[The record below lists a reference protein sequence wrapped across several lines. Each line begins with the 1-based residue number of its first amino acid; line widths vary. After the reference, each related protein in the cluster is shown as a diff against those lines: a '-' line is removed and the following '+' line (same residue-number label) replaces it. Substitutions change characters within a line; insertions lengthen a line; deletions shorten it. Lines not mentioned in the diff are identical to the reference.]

1 MRVEKLEIPISGNF
15 GDIKLCI
22 YPASNNAVLFE
33 EEDAVDYGESRWQL
47 QEGCTYEYE
56 ILADNGHMYQFTQEN
71 DIIHFSHS
79 PRHLNSGMLKTGI
92 YVGSLSLVIRDI
104 ELDCEVT
111 NVSLEIKSVK
121 AEYRTDYRKMLEDIT
136 AYYTDLVLMQG
147 SPVTQKLE
155 IDNNTSPQ
163 TLYQRYA
170 FVRSI
175 VESLA
180 FQEAIHKI
188 ITNPV
193 RKWEETTVER
203 NISNVKRLSR
213 RNIHEI
219 ITSRDRIPVHSGYEL
234 GLPLGLNS
242 VPRTMTVTYKR
253 DTLDN
258 QENRFVKFVLRSFSS
273 FCSELRSKKNANDR
287 LKTEIDKTMDVL
299 NGHLNNFFFKQI
311 SMPSQLNLN
320 SPVLQRKEGYRELL
334 QAWLM
339 FDLAAKLSWKGGDNI
354 YEAGKRNVAVLY
366 EYWVFFKLLE
376 VISRVFDINP
386 VSINKLV
393 KTDADQINLEIQ
405 QGKMIMIDGLYN
417 AGNRKFNVRFYYN
430 RTFAHTCESKEVY
443 KSGSWTMNMR
453 PDYTLSI
460 WPGEISMDQ
469 AEREDLIV
477 HIHFDAKYRVNKVDL
492 GLDDSTNEEQ
502 MSKALL
508 NEKNEQEEGIYKRAD
523 LLKMHA
529 YKDAI
534 RRTSGAYILY
544 PGTVQCRLKG
554 FHEIIPGLG
563 AFCLTP
569 SNCDEELITLQVFLL
584 KIVEHMLDRTSQ
596 RERISYYI
604 NNVYNTPSKF
614 VNEQLP
620 EPIGENRDF
629 LPDETWVVLGY
640 VKNEKHLEWIRKTG
654 LYNFRTGT
662 QNGSIRLN
670 RSFVS
675 SRYILL
681 HSKGKSIEFIRLAD
695 EGPRVFKRS
704 DLLRMGYPP
713 STNEENKKDDIY
725 IVYRLE
731 PKQTEPEWAQ
741 YKWNI
746 SEVSNAKGN
755 QISLPKA
762 VRLSELILN
771 ARSGQVVNLHESQI

>member
-1 MRVEKLEIPISGNF
+1 MLVERLEIPIIGNF
-15 GDIKLCI
+15 GEIKLCI
-22 YPASNNAVLFE
+22 YPALGSSMLFE

-56 ILADNGHMYQFTQEN
+56 LVSDNGHKYQFMDE
-71 DIIHFSHS
+71 DEIVRFSHS
-79 PRHLNSGMLKTGI
+79 PRHPNAGTLKTGI
-92 YVGSLSLVIRDI
+92 YVGSLSLAIRDT
-104 ELDCEVT
+104 ELDCEIAKV
-111 NVSLEIKSVK
+111 NIEIKSVK

-155 IDNNTSPQ
+155 IDNDTLQQ

-175 VESLA
+175 VESSA
-180 FQEAIHKI
+180 FQEAINKI
-188 ITNPV
+188 VASPV
-193 RKWEETTVER
+193 RKWEETIVER
-203 NISNVKRLSR
+203 DVSNVKRLSR
-213 RNIHEI
+213 RNMHQIAS
-219 ITSRDRIPVHSGYEL
+219 SRDRIPVYNGDEI
-234 GLPLGLNS
+234 GLPHGLNS
-242 VPRTMTVTYKR
+242 VPRTLTVAYKR

-258 QENRFVKFVLRSFSS
+258 QENQFVKFVLRSFSS
-273 FCSELRSKKNANDR
+273 FCSELRGKKNANDR
-287 LKTEIDKTMDVL
+287 LKAEIDKTMDVL
-299 NGHLNNFFFKQI
+299 NGHLSTLFFKQV

-320 SPVLQRKEGYRELL
+320 SPVLQRKEGYREIL

-339 FDLAAKLSWKGGDNI
+339 FDLAAKLSWKGGDNV

-376 VISRVFDINP
+376 VISRVFDIDP
-386 VSINKLV
+386 VSVNKLV
-393 KTDADQINLEIQ
+393 KTDADRINLEIQ
-405 QGKMIMIDGLYN
+405 QGKMTMIEGLYD
-417 AGNRKFNVRFYYN
+417 AGSRKFNVRFYYN
-430 RTFAHTCESKEVY
+430 RTFAHTREDEELD

-460 WPGEISMDQ
+460 WPGEISIDQ

-477 HIHFDAKYRVNKVDL
+477 HIHFDAKYRVNKIDL
-492 GLDDSTNEEQ
+492 GVDDSMNDEQ
-502 MSKALL
+502 MSEALL
-508 NEKNEQEEGIYKRAD
+508 NEKKEQEEGIYKRAD

-544 PGTVQCRLKG
+544 PGTVQRRLKG

-569 SNCDEELITLQVFLL
+569 ANYNEELITLQVFLL

-596 RERISYYI
+596 RERMSYYI
-604 NNVYNTPSKF
+604 NNVYNTPSKS
-614 VNEQLP
+614 VREEMP
-620 EPIGENRDF
+620 EPAGDNRDF

-640 VKNEKHLEWIRKTG
+640 VKNDKQLEWIRKTG

-662 QNGSIRLN
+662 QNGSIRLSRN
-670 RSFVS
+670 LVS
-675 SRYILL
+675 SRYLLL
-681 HSKGKSIEFIRLAD
+681 HAHGESIQFVRLAD
-695 EGPRVFKRS
+695 EGPRVFRRS

-713 STNEENKKDDIY
+713 SDNEEKKKDDIY

-731 PKQTEPEWAQ
+731 PNNTEPEWVQ
-741 YKWNI
+741 YHWQI
-746 SEVSNAKGN
+746 SEVTDNKGN
-755 QISLPKA
+755 RSAVPEPVKLSDLMLKA
-762 VRLSELILN
+762 KK
-771 ARSGQVVNLHESQI
+771 

>member
-1 MRVEKLEIPISGNF
+1 
-15 GDIKLCI
+15 
-22 YPASNNAVLFE
+22 
-33 EEDAVDYGESRWQL
+33 
-47 QEGCTYEYE
+47 
-56 ILADNGHMYQFTQEN
+56 
-71 DIIHFSHS
+71 
-79 PRHLNSGMLKTGI
+79 MLKTGI

-219 ITSRDRIPVHSGYEL
+219 ITSRDRIPVHNGYEL

-242 VPRTMTVTYKR
+242 VPRTMTVAYKR

-339 FDLAAKLSWKGGDNI
+339 FDLAAKLSWKGGDNV

-430 RTFAHTCESKEVY
+430 RTFAHTCESK
-443 KSGSWTMNMR
+443 
-453 PDYTLSI
+453 D
-460 WPGEISMDQ
+460 
-469 AEREDLIV
+469 
-477 HIHFDAKYRVNKVDL
+477 VNTK
-492 GLDDSTNEEQ
+492 
-502 MSKALL
+502 
-508 NEKNEQEEGIYKRAD
+508 
-523 LLKMHA
+523 
-529 YKDAI
+529 
-534 RRTSGAYILY
+534 
-544 PGTVQCRLKG
+544 
-554 FHEIIPGLG
+554 
-563 AFCLTP
+563 
-569 SNCDEELITLQVFLL
+569 
-584 KIVEHMLDRTSQ
+584 
-596 RERISYYI
+596 
-604 NNVYNTPSKF
+604 
-614 VNEQLP
+614 
-620 EPIGENRDF
+620 
-629 LPDETWVVLGY
+629 
-640 VKNEKHLEWIRKTG
+640 
-654 LYNFRTGT
+654 
-662 QNGSIRLN
+662 
-670 RSFVS
+670 
-675 SRYILL
+675 
-681 HSKGKSIEFIRLAD
+681 
-695 EGPRVFKRS
+695 
-704 DLLRMGYPP
+704 
-713 STNEENKKDDIY
+713 
-725 IVYRLE
+725 
-731 PKQTEPEWAQ
+731 
-741 YKWNI
+741 
-746 SEVSNAKGN
+746 
-755 QISLPKA
+755 
-762 VRLSELILN
+762 
-771 ARSGQVVNLHESQI
+771 

>member
-1 MRVEKLEIPISGNF
+1 MTKDHLEIPIIGNF
-15 GDIKLCI
+15 GEIKLCI
-22 YPASNNAVLFE
+22 YPALGSSMLFE

-56 ILADNGHMYQFTQEN
+56 LVSDNGHTYQFMDE
-71 DIIHFSHS
+71 DEIVRFSHS
-79 PRHLNSGMLKTGI
+79 PRHPNAGTLKTGI
-92 YVGSLSLVIRDI
+92 YVGSLSLAIRDT
-104 ELDCEVT
+104 ELDCEIAKV
-111 NVSLEIKSVK
+111 NIEIKSVK

-155 IDNNTSPQ
+155 IDNDTPQQ

-175 VESLA
+175 VESSA
-180 FQEAIHKI
+180 FQEAINKI
-188 ITNPV
+188 VASPV
-193 RKWEETTVER
+193 RKWEETIVER
-203 NISNVKRLSR
+203 EVSNVKRLSR
-213 RNIHEI
+213 RNMHQIAS
-219 ITSRDRIPVHSGYEL
+219 SRDRIPVYNGDEI
-234 GLPLGLNS
+234 GLPHGLNS
-242 VPRTMTVTYKR
+242 VPRTLTVAYKR

-258 QENRFVKFVLRSFSS
+258 QENQFVKFVLRSFSS
-273 FCSELRSKKNANDR
+273 FCSELRGKKNANDR
-287 LKTEIDKTMDVL
+287 LKAEIDKTMDVL
-299 NGHLNNFFFKQI
+299 NGHLSTLFFKQV

-320 SPVLQRKEGYRELL
+320 SPVLQRKEGYREIL

-339 FDLAAKLSWKGGDNI
+339 FDLAAKLSWKGGDNV

-376 VISRVFDINP
+376 VISRVFDIDP
-386 VSINKLV
+386 VSVNKLV
-393 KTDADQINLEIQ
+393 KTDADRINLEIQ
-405 QGKMIMIDGLYN
+405 QGKMTMIEGLYDT
-417 AGNRKFNVRFYYN
+417 GSRKFNVRFYYN
-430 RTFAHTCESKEVY
+430 RTFAHTREDEELD

-460 WPGEISMDQ
+460 WPGEISIDQ

-477 HIHFDAKYRVNKVDL
+477 HIHFDAKYRVNKIDL
-492 GLDDSTNEEQ
+492 GVDDSMNDEQ
-502 MSKALL
+502 MSEALL
-508 NEKNEQEEGIYKRAD
+508 NEKKEQEEGIYKRAD

-544 PGTVQCRLKG
+544 PGTVQRRLKG

-569 SNCDEELITLQVFLL
+569 SNYDEELITLQVFLL

-596 RERISYYI
+596 RERMSYYI
-604 NNVYNTPSKF
+604 NNVYNTPSKS
-614 VNEQLP
+614 VREEMP
-620 EPIGENRDF
+620 EPAGDNRDF

-640 VKNEKHLEWIRKTG
+640 VKNDKQLEWIRKTG

-662 QNGSIRLN
+662 QNGSIRLSRN
-670 RSFVS
+670 LVS
-675 SRYILL
+675 SRYLLL
-681 HSKGKSIEFIRLAD
+681 HAHGESIQFVRLAD
-695 EGPRVFKRS
+695 EGPRVFRRS

-713 STNEENKKDDIY
+713 SEDEEKKKDDIY

-731 PKQTEPEWAQ
+731 LYNTEPEWQQ
-741 YKWNI
+741 YHWQI
-746 SEVSNAKGN
+746 SEVTDNKGN
-755 QISLPKA
+755 RSSVPEPVKLSDLMLKA
-762 VRLSELILN
+762 KK
-771 ARSGQVVNLHESQI
+771 

>member
-1 MRVEKLEIPISGNF
+1 MKVDKLEIPIIGNF
-15 GDIKLCI
+15 GEIKLYI
-22 YPASNNAVLFE
+22 YPALGSSMLFE

-56 ILADNGHMYQFTQEN
+56 LVSDNKRTYQFMTE
-71 DIIHFSHS
+71 DEIVRFSHS
-79 PRHLNSGMLKTGI
+79 PRHPNAGTLKTGI
-92 YVGSLSLVIRDI
+92 YVGSLSLAIRDT
-104 ELDCEVT
+104 ELGCEIAKV
-111 NVSLEIKSVK
+111 NIEIKSVK

-155 IDNNTSPQ
+155 IDNDTPQQ

-175 VESLA
+175 VENSA
-180 FQEAIHKI
+180 FQEAINKI
-188 ITNPV
+188 VASPV
-193 RKWEETTVER
+193 RKWEETIVER
-203 NISNVKRLSR
+203 DVSNVKRLSR
-213 RNIHEI
+213 RNMHQIAS
-219 ITSRDRIPVHSGYEL
+219 SRDRIPVYNGDEI
-234 GLPLGLNS
+234 GLPHGLNS
-242 VPRTMTVTYKR
+242 VPRTLTVAYKR

-258 QENRFVKFVLRSFSS
+258 QENQFVKFVLRSFSS
-273 FCSELRSKKNANDR
+273 FCSELRGKKNANDR
-287 LKTEIDKTMDVL
+287 LKAEIDKTMDVL
-299 NGHLNNFFFKQI
+299 NGHLSTLFFKQV

-320 SPVLQRKEGYRELL
+320 SPVLQRKEGYREIL

-339 FDLAAKLSWKGGDNI
+339 FDLAAKLSWKGGDNV

-376 VISRVFDINP
+376 VISRVFDIDP
-386 VSINKLV
+386 VSVNKLV
-393 KTDADQINLEIQ
+393 KTDADRINLEIQ
-405 QGKMIMIDGLYN
+405 QGKMTMIEGLYDT
-417 AGNRKFNVRFYYN
+417 GSRKFNVRFYYN
-430 RTFAHTCESKEVY
+430 RTFAHTREDEELD

-460 WPGEISMDQ
+460 WPGEISIDQ

-477 HIHFDAKYRVNKVDL
+477 HIHFDAKYRVNKIDL
-492 GLDDSTNEEQ
+492 GVDDSMNDEQ
-502 MSKALL
+502 MSEALL
-508 NEKNEQEEGIYKRAD
+508 NEKKEQEEGIYKRAD

-544 PGTVQCRLKG
+544 PGTVQRRLKG

-569 SNCDEELITLQVFLL
+569 SNYDEELITLQVFLL

-596 RERISYYI
+596 RERMSYYI
-604 NNVYNTPSKF
+604 NNVYNTPSKS
-614 VNEQLP
+614 VREEMP
-620 EPIGENRDF
+620 EPAGDNRDF

-640 VKNEKHLEWIRKTG
+640 VKNDKQLEWIRKTG

-662 QNGSIRLN
+662 QNGSIRLSRN
-670 RSFVS
+670 LVS
-675 SRYILL
+675 SRYLLL
-681 HSKGKSIEFIRLAD
+681 HAHGESIQFVRLAD
-695 EGPRVFKRS
+695 EGPRVFRRS

-713 STNEENKKDDIY
+713 SDNEEKKKDDIY

-731 PKQTEPEWAQ
+731 PNNTEPEWVQ
-741 YKWNI
+741 YHWQI
-746 SEVSNAKGN
+746 SEVTDNKGN
-755 QISLPKA
+755 RSAVPEPVKLSDLMLKA
-762 VRLSELILN
+762 KK
-771 ARSGQVVNLHESQI
+771 

>member
-1 MRVEKLEIPISGNF
+1 MQVEKLEIPIKGNF
-15 GDIKLCI
+15 GEIKLCI
-22 YPASNNAVLFE
+22 YPASNNALLFE
-33 EEDAVDYGESRWQL
+33 EEDAVDFGESRWQL

-56 ILADNGHMYQFTQEN
+56 LVTENKRTYQFNNE
-71 DIIHFSHS
+71 DEIVRFSHA
-79 PRHLNSGMLKTGI
+79 PRHPNAGTLKTGI
-92 YVGSLSLVIRDI
+92 YVGSLSLVVKDI
-104 ELDCEVT
+104 ELNCEIAKVD
-111 NVSLEIKSVK
+111 LEIKSVK

-155 IDNNTSPQ
+155 IDNNTPQQ

-175 VESLA
+175 VESNA
-180 FQEAIHKI
+180 FQEAIHKVI
-188 ITNPV
+188 ANPV
-193 RKWEETTVER
+193 RKWEETIIER
-203 NISNVKRLSR
+203 NVSNVKRLSR
-213 RNIHEI
+213 RNMHQIA
-219 ITSRDRIPVHSGYEL
+219 TSRNRVPVQNGDDI
-234 GLPLGLNS
+234 GLPQGLSS
-242 VPRTMTVTYKR
+242 VPRTLTVAYKR

-258 QENRFVKFVLRSFSS
+258 QENQFVKFALRSFSS
-273 FCSELRSKKNANDR
+273 FCSELRGKKNANDR

-299 NGHLNNFFFKQI
+299 NGHLSTLFFKQV
-311 SMPSQLNLN
+311 SMPSHLNLN
-320 SPVLQRKEGYRELL
+320 SPVLQRKEGYREIL

-339 FDLAAKLSWKGGDNI
+339 FDLAAKLSWKGGDYI

-405 QGKMIMIDGLYN
+405 QGKMTMIKGLYN
-417 AGNRKFNVRFYYN
+417 AGSRMLNVRFYYN
-430 RTFAHTCESKEVY
+430 RTFKHTKEDVELGE
-443 KSGSWTMNMR
+443 SGSWTMNMR

-460 WPGEISMDQ
+460 WPGEIEMEQ

-477 HIHFDAKYRVNKVDL
+477 HIHFDAKYRVDKIDL
-492 GLDDSTNEEQ
+492 GVNDSMSEEQ
-502 MSKALL
+502 ISEALL
-508 NEKNEQEEGIYKRAD
+508 NEKKEQEEGVYKRAD

-534 RRTSGAYILY
+534 RRTSGAYVLY
-544 PGTVQCRLKG
+544 PGTVQRRLKG

-569 SNCDEELITLQVFLL
+569 SNYDEELITLQVFLL
-584 KIVEHMLDRTSQ
+584 KVVEHMLDRTSQ
-596 RERISYYI
+596 REKMSYYTNI
-604 NNVYNTPSKF
+604 VYNTPSNR
-614 VNEQLP
+614 VQSQMP
-620 EPIGENRDF
+620 EAVGENRDF

-640 VKNEKHLEWIRKTG
+640 VKNDKQLEWIRKTG

-662 QNGSIRLN
+662 QTGSVRLSRN
-670 RSFVS
+670 LVS
-675 SRYILL
+675 SRYLLL
-681 HSKGKSIEFIRLAD
+681 HAHGESIEFVRLAD
-695 EGPRVFKRS
+695 EGPRVFRRS

-713 STNEENKKDDIY
+713 SENEEKKKDDIY

-731 PKQTEPEWAQ
+731 PERTEPEWAQ

-746 SEVSNAKGN
+746 SKVLDKKGHR
-755 QISLPKA
+755 IAVPEP
-762 VRLSELILN
+762 VRLSVLMKNVIK
-771 ARSGQVVNLHESQI
+771 

>member
-1 MRVEKLEIPISGNF
+1 MQVDKLEIPVTGNF
-15 GDIKLCI
+15 GEIKLCI
-22 YPASNNAVLFE
+22 YPALGSSMLFE

-56 ILADNGHMYQFTQEN
+56 LVSDNGHTYQFMDE
-71 DIIHFSHS
+71 DEIVRFSHS
-79 PRHLNSGMLKTGI
+79 PRHSNAGTLKTGI
-92 YVGSLSLVIRDI
+92 YVGSMSLVIRDI
-104 ELDCEVT
+104 ELDCEVAK
-111 NVSLEIKSVK
+111 VDVEIKSVK

-136 AYYTDLVLMQG
+136 AYYTDLVLLQG

-155 IDNNTSPQ
+155 IDNDTPQQ

-175 VESLA
+175 VESSA
-180 FQEAIHKI
+180 FQEAINKI
-188 ITNPV
+188 VASPV
-193 RKWEETTVER
+193 RKWEETIVER
-203 NISNVKRLSR
+203 DVSNVKRLSR
-213 RNIHEI
+213 RNMHQIAS
-219 ITSRDRIPVHSGYEL
+219 SRDRIPVYNGDEI
-234 GLPLGLNS
+234 GLPHGLNS
-242 VPRTMTVTYKR
+242 VPRTLTVAYKR

-258 QENRFVKFVLRSFSS
+258 QENQFVKFVLRSFSS
-273 FCSELRSKKNANDR
+273 FCSELRGKKNANDR
-287 LKTEIDKTMDVL
+287 LKAEIDKTMDVL
-299 NGHLNNFFFKQI
+299 NGHLSTLFFKQV

-320 SPVLQRKEGYRELL
+320 SPVLQRKEGYREIL

-339 FDLAAKLSWKGGDNI
+339 FDLAAKLSWKGGDNV

-376 VISRVFDINP
+376 VISRVFDIDP
-386 VSINKLV
+386 VSVNKLV
-393 KTDADQINLEIQ
+393 KTDADRINLEIQ
-405 QGKMIMIDGLYN
+405 QGKMTMIEGLYD
-417 AGNRKFNVRFYYN
+417 AGSRKFNVRFYYN
-430 RTFAHTCESKEVY
+430 RTFAHTREDEELD

-460 WPGEISMDQ
+460 WPGEISMEQ

-477 HIHFDAKYRVNKVDL
+477 HIHFDAKYRVNKIDL
-492 GLDDSTNEEQ
+492 GEDDAMSEEEI
-502 MSKALL
+502 SEDLL
-508 NEKNEQEEGIYKRAD
+508 NEKKEQEEGIYKRAD

-544 PGTVQCRLKG
+544 PGTVERRLKG

-569 SNCDEELITLQVFLL
+569 SNYDEELISLQVFLL

-596 RERISYYI
+596 RERMSYYI
-604 NNVYNTPSKF
+604 NNVYNTPSKS
-614 VNEQLP
+614 VREEMP
-620 EPIGENRDF
+620 EPAGDNRDF

-640 VKNEKHLEWIRKTG
+640 VKNDKQLDWIRKTG

-662 QNGSIRLN
+662 QNGSIRLSRN
-670 RSFVS
+670 LVS
-675 SRYILL
+675 SRYLLL
-681 HSKGKSIEFIRLAD
+681 HAHGESIQFVRLAD
-695 EGPRVFKRS
+695 EGPRVFRRS

-713 STNEENKKDDIY
+713 SEDEEKKKDDIY

-731 PKQTEPEWAQ
+731 PYNTEPEWQQ
-741 YKWNI
+741 YHWQI
-746 SEVSNAKGN
+746 SEITDNKGN
-755 QISLPKA
+755 RSAVPEPVKLSDLMLKA
-762 VRLSELILN
+762 KK
-771 ARSGQVVNLHESQI
+771 

>member
-1 MRVEKLEIPISGNF
+1 MTKDHLEIPIIGNF
-15 GDIKLCI
+15 GEIKLCI
-22 YPASNNAVLFE
+22 YPALGSSMLFE

-56 ILADNGHMYQFTQEN
+56 LVSDNGHTYQFMDE
-71 DIIHFSHS
+71 DEIVRFSHS
-79 PRHLNSGMLKTGI
+79 PRHPNAGTLKTGI
-92 YVGSLSLVIRDI
+92 YVGSLSLAIRDT
-104 ELDCEVT
+104 ELDCEIAKV
-111 NVSLEIKSVK
+111 NIEIKSVK

-155 IDNNTSPQ
+155 IDNDTPQQ

-175 VESLA
+175 VESSA
-180 FQEAIHKI
+180 FQEAINKI
-188 ITNPV
+188 VASPV
-193 RKWEETTVER
+193 RKWEETIVER
-203 NISNVKRLSR
+203 DVSNVKRLSR
-213 RNIHEI
+213 RNMHQIAS
-219 ITSRDRIPVHSGYEL
+219 SRDRIPVYNGDEI
-234 GLPLGLNS
+234 GLPHGLNS
-242 VPRTMTVTYKR
+242 VPRTLTVAYKR

-258 QENRFVKFVLRSFSS
+258 QENQFVKFVLRSFSS
-273 FCSELRSKKNANDR
+273 FCSELRGKKNANDR
-287 LKTEIDKTMDVL
+287 LKAEIDKTMDVL
-299 NGHLNNFFFKQI
+299 NGHLSTLFFKQV

-320 SPVLQRKEGYRELL
+320 SPVLQRKEGYREIL

-339 FDLAAKLSWKGGDNI
+339 FDLAAKLSWKGGDNV

-376 VISRVFDINP
+376 VISRVFDIDP
-386 VSINKLV
+386 VSVNKLV
-393 KTDADQINLEIQ
+393 KTDADRINLEIQ
-405 QGKMIMIDGLYN
+405 QGKMTMIEGLYD
-417 AGNRKFNVRFYYN
+417 AGSRKFNVRFYYN
-430 RTFAHTCESKEVY
+430 RTFAHTREDEELD

-460 WPGEISMDQ
+460 WPGEISIDQ

-477 HIHFDAKYRVNKVDL
+477 HIHFDAKYRVNKIDL
-492 GLDDSTNEEQ
+492 GVDDSMNDEQ
-502 MSKALL
+502 MSEALL
-508 NEKNEQEEGIYKRAD
+508 SEKKEQEEGIYKRAD

-544 PGTVQCRLKG
+544 PGTVQRRLKG

-569 SNCDEELITLQVFLL
+569 SNYDEELITLQVFLL

-596 RERISYYI
+596 RERMSYYI
-604 NNVYNTPSKF
+604 NNVYNTPSKS
-614 VNEQLP
+614 VREEMP
-620 EPIGENRDF
+620 EPAGDNRDF

-640 VKNEKHLEWIRKTG
+640 VKNDKQLEWIRKTG

-662 QNGSIRLN
+662 QNGSIRLSRN
-670 RSFVS
+670 LVS
-675 SRYILL
+675 SRYLLL
-681 HSKGKSIEFIRLAD
+681 HAHGESIQFVRLAD
-695 EGPRVFKRS
+695 EGPRVFRRS

-713 STNEENKKDDIY
+713 SDNEEKKKDDIY

-731 PKQTEPEWAQ
+731 PNNTEPEWVQ
-741 YKWNI
+741 YHWQI
-746 SEVSNAKGN
+746 SEVTDNKGN
-755 QISLPKA
+755 RSAVPEPVKLSDLMLKA
-762 VRLSELILN
+762 KK
-771 ARSGQVVNLHESQI
+771 

>member
-1 MRVEKLEIPISGNF
+1 MTKDHLEIPIIGNF
-15 GDIKLCI
+15 GEIKLCI
-22 YPASNNAVLFE
+22 YPALGSSMLFE

-56 ILADNGHMYQFTQEN
+56 LVSDNGHTYQFMDE
-71 DIIHFSHS
+71 DEIVRFSHS
-79 PRHLNSGMLKTGI
+79 PRHPNAGTLKTGI
-92 YVGSLSLVIRDI
+92 YVGSLSLAIRDT
-104 ELDCEVT
+104 ELDCEIAKV
-111 NVSLEIKSVK
+111 NIEIKSVK

-155 IDNNTSPQ
+155 IDNDTPQQ

-175 VESLA
+175 VESSA
-180 FQEAIHKI
+180 FQEAINKI
-188 ITNPV
+188 VASPV
-193 RKWEETTVER
+193 RKWEETIVER
-203 NISNVKRLSR
+203 DVSNVKRLSR
-213 RNIHEI
+213 RNMHQIAS
-219 ITSRDRIPVHSGYEL
+219 SRDRIPVYNGDEI
-234 GLPLGLNS
+234 GLPHGLNS
-242 VPRTMTVTYKR
+242 VPRTLTVAYKR

-258 QENRFVKFVLRSFSS
+258 QENQFVKFVLRSFSS
-273 FCSELRSKKNANDR
+273 FCSELRGKKNANDR
-287 LKTEIDKTMDVL
+287 LKAEIDKTMDVL
-299 NGHLNNFFFKQI
+299 NGHLSTLFFKQV

-320 SPVLQRKEGYRELL
+320 SPVLQRKEGYREIL

-339 FDLAAKLSWKGGDNI
+339 FDLAAKLSWKGGDNV

-376 VISRVFDINP
+376 VISRVFDIDP
-386 VSINKLV
+386 VSVNKLV
-393 KTDADQINLEIQ
+393 KTDADRINLEIQ
-405 QGKMIMIDGLYN
+405 QGKMTMIEGLYD
-417 AGNRKFNVRFYYN
+417 AGSRKFNVRFYYN
-430 RTFAHTCESKEVY
+430 RTFAHTREDEELD

-460 WPGEISMDQ
+460 WPGEISIDQ

-477 HIHFDAKYRVNKVDL
+477 HIHFDAKYRVNKIDL
-492 GLDDSTNEEQ
+492 GVDDSMNDEQ
-502 MSKALL
+502 MSEALL
-508 NEKNEQEEGIYKRAD
+508 KEKKEQEEGIYKRAD

-544 PGTVQCRLKG
+544 PGTVQRRLKG

-569 SNCDEELITLQVFLL
+569 SNYDEELITLQVFLL

-596 RERISYYI
+596 RERMSYYI
-604 NNVYNTPSKF
+604 NNVYNTPSKS
-614 VNEQLP
+614 VREEMP
-620 EPIGENRDF
+620 EPAGDNRDF

-640 VKNEKHLEWIRKTG
+640 VKNDKQLEWIRKTG

-662 QNGSIRLN
+662 QNGSIRLSRN
-670 RSFVS
+670 LVS
-675 SRYILL
+675 SRYLLL
-681 HSKGKSIEFIRLAD
+681 HAHGESIQFVRLAD
-695 EGPRVFKRS
+695 EGPRVFRRS

-713 STNEENKKDDIY
+713 SDNEEKKKDDIY

-731 PKQTEPEWAQ
+731 PNNTEPEWVQ
-741 YKWNI
+741 YHWQI
-746 SEVSNAKGN
+746 SEVTDNKGN
-755 QISLPKA
+755 RSAVPEPVKLSDLMLKA
-762 VRLSELILN
+762 KK
-771 ARSGQVVNLHESQI
+771 

>member
-1 MRVEKLEIPISGNF
+1 MKVDKLEIPIIGNF
-15 GDIKLCI
+15 GEIKLCI
-22 YPASNNAVLFE
+22 YPALGSSMLFE

-56 ILADNGHMYQFTQEN
+56 LVSDNKRTYQFMTE
-71 DIIHFSHS
+71 DEIVRFSHS
-79 PRHLNSGMLKTGI
+79 PRHPNAGTLKTGI
-92 YVGSLSLVIRDI
+92 YVGSLSLAIRDT
-104 ELDCEVT
+104 ELDCEIAKV
-111 NVSLEIKSVK
+111 NIEIKSVK

-155 IDNNTSPQ
+155 IDNDTPQQ

-175 VESLA
+175 VESSA
-180 FQEAIHKI
+180 FQEAINKI
-188 ITNPV
+188 VASPV
-193 RKWEETTVER
+193 RKWEETIVER
-203 NISNVKRLSR
+203 DVSNVKRLSR
-213 RNIHEI
+213 RNMHQIAS
-219 ITSRDRIPVHSGYEL
+219 SRDRIPVYNGDEI
-234 GLPLGLNS
+234 GLPHGLNS
-242 VPRTMTVTYKR
+242 VPRTLTVAYKR

-258 QENRFVKFVLRSFSS
+258 QENQFVKFVLRSFSS
-273 FCSELRSKKNANDR
+273 FCSELRGKKNANDR
-287 LKTEIDKTMDVL
+287 LKAEIDKTMDVL
-299 NGHLNNFFFKQI
+299 NGHLSTLFFKQV

-320 SPVLQRKEGYRELL
+320 SPVLQRKEGYREIL

-339 FDLAAKLSWKGGDNI
+339 FDLAAKLSWKGGDNV

-376 VISRVFDINP
+376 VISRVFDIDP
-386 VSINKLV
+386 VSVNKLV
-393 KTDADQINLEIQ
+393 KTDADRINLEIQ
-405 QGKMIMIDGLYN
+405 QGKMTMIEGLYD
-417 AGNRKFNVRFYYN
+417 AGSRKFNVRFYYN
-430 RTFAHTCESKEVY
+430 RTFAHTREDEELD

-460 WPGEISMDQ
+460 WPGEISIDQ

-477 HIHFDAKYRVNKVDL
+477 HIHFDAKYRVNKIDL
-492 GLDDSTNEEQ
+492 GVDDSMNDEQ
-502 MSKALL
+502 MSEALL
-508 NEKNEQEEGIYKRAD
+508 NEKKEQEEGIYKRAD

-544 PGTVQCRLKG
+544 PGTVPRRLKG

-569 SNCDEELITLQVFLL
+569 SNYDEELITLQVFLL

-596 RERISYYI
+596 RERMSYYI
-604 NNVYNTPSKF
+604 NNVYNTPSKS
-614 VNEQLP
+614 VREEMP
-620 EPIGENRDF
+620 EPAGDNRDF

-640 VKNEKHLEWIRKTG
+640 VKNDKQLEWIRKTG

-662 QNGSIRLN
+662 QNGSIRLSRN
-670 RSFVS
+670 LVS
-675 SRYILL
+675 SRYLLL
-681 HSKGKSIEFIRLAD
+681 HAHGKSIQFVRLAD
-695 EGPRVFKRS
+695 EGPRVFRRS

-713 STNEENKKDDIY
+713 SDNEEKKKDDIY

-731 PKQTEPEWAQ
+731 PNNTEPEWVQ
-741 YKWNI
+741 YHWQI
-746 SEVSNAKGN
+746 SEVTDNKGN
-755 QISLPKA
+755 RSAVPEPVKLSDLMLKA
-762 VRLSELILN
+762 KK
-771 ARSGQVVNLHESQI
+771 

>member
-1 MRVEKLEIPISGNF
+1 MTKDHLEIPILGNF
-15 GDIKLCI
+15 GEIRLCI
-22 YPASNNAVLFE
+22 YPSSNNAMLFE

-56 ILADNGHMYQFTQEN
+56 LVSDNGHTYQFMDE
-71 DIIHFSHS
+71 DEIVRFSHS
-79 PRHLNSGMLKTGI
+79 PRHPNAGTLKTGI
-92 YVGSLSLVIRDI
+92 YVGSLSLAIRDT
-104 ELDCEVT
+104 ELDCEIAKV
-111 NVSLEIKSVK
+111 NIEIKSVK

-155 IDNNTSPQ
+155 IDNDTPQQ

-175 VESLA
+175 VENSA
-180 FQEAIHKI
+180 FQEAINKI
-188 ITNPV
+188 VASPV
-193 RKWEETTVER
+193 RKWEETIVER
-203 NISNVKRLSR
+203 DVSNVKRLSR
-213 RNIHEI
+213 RNMHQIAS
-219 ITSRDRIPVHSGYEL
+219 SRDRIPVYNGDEI
-234 GLPLGLNS
+234 GLPHGLNS
-242 VPRTMTVTYKR
+242 VPRTLTVAYKR

-258 QENRFVKFVLRSFSS
+258 QENQFVKFVLRSFSS
-273 FCSELRSKKNANDR
+273 FCSELRGKKNANDR
-287 LKTEIDKTMDVL
+287 LKAEIDKTMDVL
-299 NGHLNNFFFKQI
+299 NGHLSTLFFKQV

-320 SPVLQRKEGYRELL
+320 SPVLQRKEGYREIL

-339 FDLAAKLSWKGGDNI
+339 FDLAAKLSWKGGDNV

-376 VISRVFDINP
+376 VISRVFDIDP
-386 VSINKLV
+386 VSVNKLV
-393 KTDADQINLEIQ
+393 KTDADRINLEIQ
-405 QGKMIMIDGLYN
+405 QGKMTMIEGLYDT
-417 AGNRKFNVRFYYN
+417 GSRKFNVRFYYN
-430 RTFAHTCESKEVY
+430 RTFAHTREDEELD

-460 WPGEISMDQ
+460 WPGEISIDQ

-477 HIHFDAKYRVNKVDL
+477 HIHFDAKYRVNKIDL
-492 GLDDSTNEEQ
+492 GVDDSMNDEQ
-502 MSKALL
+502 MSEALL
-508 NEKNEQEEGIYKRAD
+508 NEKKEQEEGIYKRAD

-544 PGTVQCRLKG
+544 PGTVQRRLKG

-569 SNCDEELITLQVFLL
+569 SNYDEELITLQVFLL

-596 RERISYYI
+596 RERMSYYI
-604 NNVYNTPSKF
+604 NNVYNTPSKS
-614 VNEQLP
+614 VREEMP
-620 EPIGENRDF
+620 EPAGDNRDF

-640 VKNEKHLEWIRKTG
+640 VKNDKQLEWIRKTG

-662 QNGSIRLN
+662 QNGSIRLSRN
-670 RSFVS
+670 LVS
-675 SRYILL
+675 CRYLLL
-681 HSKGKSIEFIRLAD
+681 HAHGESIQFVRLAD
-695 EGPRVFKRS
+695 EGPRVFRRS

-713 STNEENKKDDIY
+713 SDNEEKKKDDIY

-731 PKQTEPEWAQ
+731 PNNTEPEWVQ
-741 YKWNI
+741 YHWQI
-746 SEVSNAKGN
+746 SEVTDNKGN
-755 QISLPKA
+755 RSAVPEPVKLSDLMLKA
-762 VRLSELILN
+762 KK
-771 ARSGQVVNLHESQI
+771 

>member
-1 MRVEKLEIPISGNF
+1 MKVDKLEIPIIGNF
-15 GDIKLCI
+15 GEIKLCI
-22 YPASNNAVLFE
+22 YPALGSSMLFE

-56 ILADNGHMYQFTQEN
+56 LVSDNKRTYQFMTE
-71 DIIHFSHS
+71 DEIVRFSHS
-79 PRHLNSGMLKTGI
+79 PRHPNAGTLKTGI
-92 YVGSLSLVIRDI
+92 YVGSLSLAIRDT
-104 ELDCEVT
+104 ELDCEIAKV
-111 NVSLEIKSVK
+111 NIEIKSVK

-155 IDNNTSPQ
+155 IDNDTPQQ

-175 VESLA
+175 VESSA
-180 FQEAIHKI
+180 FQEAINKI
-188 ITNPV
+188 AASPV
-193 RKWEETTVER
+193 RKWEETIVER
-203 NISNVKRLSR
+203 DVSNVKRLSR
-213 RNIHEI
+213 RNMHQIAS
-219 ITSRDRIPVHSGYEL
+219 SRDRIPVYNGDEI
-234 GLPLGLNS
+234 GLPHGLNS
-242 VPRTMTVTYKR
+242 VPRTLTVAYKR

-258 QENRFVKFVLRSFSS
+258 QENQFVKFVLRSFSS
-273 FCSELRSKKNANDR
+273 FCSELRGKKNANDR
-287 LKTEIDKTMDVL
+287 LKAEIDKTMDVL
-299 NGHLNNFFFKQI
+299 NGHLSTLFFKQV

-320 SPVLQRKEGYRELL
+320 SPVLQRKEGYREIL

-339 FDLAAKLSWKGGDNI
+339 FDLAAKLSWKGGDNV

-376 VISRVFDINP
+376 VISRVFDIDP
-386 VSINKLV
+386 VSVNKLV
-393 KTDADQINLEIQ
+393 KTDADRINLEIK
-405 QGKMIMIDGLYN
+405 QGKMTMIEGLYD
-417 AGNRKFNVRFYYN
+417 AGSRKFNVRFYYN
-430 RTFAHTCESKEVY
+430 RTFAHTREDEELD

-460 WPGEISMDQ
+460 WPGEISIDQ

-477 HIHFDAKYRVNKVDL
+477 HIHFDAKYRVNKIDL
-492 GLDDSTNEEQ
+492 GVDDSMNDEQ
-502 MSKALL
+502 MSEALL
-508 NEKNEQEEGIYKRAD
+508 NEKKEQEEGIYKRAD

-544 PGTVQCRLKG
+544 PGTVPRRLKG

-569 SNCDEELITLQVFLL
+569 SNYDEELITLQVFLL

-596 RERISYYI
+596 RERMSYYI
-604 NNVYNTPSKF
+604 NNVYNTPSKS
-614 VNEQLP
+614 VREEMP
-620 EPIGENRDF
+620 EPAGDNRDF

-640 VKNEKHLEWIRKTG
+640 VKNDKQLEWIRKTG

-662 QNGSIRLN
+662 QNGSIRLSRN
-670 RSFVS
+670 LVS
-675 SRYILL
+675 SRYLLL
-681 HSKGKSIEFIRLAD
+681 HAHGESIQFVRLAD
-695 EGPRVFKRS
+695 EGPRVFRRS

-713 STNEENKKDDIY
+713 SDNEEKKKDDIY

-731 PKQTEPEWAQ
+731 PNNTEPEWVQ
-741 YKWNI
+741 YHWQI
-746 SEVSNAKGN
+746 SEVTDNKGN
-755 QISLPKA
+755 RSAVPEPVKLSDLMLKA
-762 VRLSELILN
+762 KK
-771 ARSGQVVNLHESQI
+771 

>member
-1 MRVEKLEIPISGNF
+1 MQVDKLEIPITGDF
-15 GDIKLCI
+15 GEIKLCI
-22 YPASNNAVLFE
+22 YPASGNAKLFE

-56 ILADNGHMYQFTQEN
+56 LVSDNERTYQFMTE
-71 DIIHFSHS
+71 DEIVRFSHS
-79 PRHLNSGMLKTGI
+79 PRHPNAGTLKTGI
-92 YVGSLSLVIRDI
+92 YVGCMSLAIRDT
-104 ELDCEVT
+104 ELNREVAK
-111 NVSLEIKSVK
+111 VDVEIKSVK

-155 IDNNTSPQ
+155 IDNDTPQQ

-175 VESLA
+175 VESTA

-188 ITNPV
+188 IANPV
-193 RKWEETTVER
+193 RKWEETIVER
-203 NISNVKRLSR
+203 NVSNVKRLSR
-213 RNIHEI
+213 RNMHQIA
-219 ITSRDRIPVHSGYEL
+219 TARDRIPVHNSDEL
-234 GLPLGLNS
+234 GLPHGLNS
-242 VPRTMTVTYKR
+242 VPRTLTVAYKR

-258 QENRFVKFVLRSFSS
+258 QENQFVKFVLRSFSS

-287 LKTEIDKTMDVL
+287 LKAEIDKTMDIL
-299 NGHLNNFFFKQI
+299 NGHLNTLFFKQV

-320 SPVLQRKEGYRELL
+320 SPVLQRKEGYREIL

-339 FDLAAKLSWKGGDNI
+339 FDLAAKLSWKGGDNV

-366 EYWVFFKLLE
+366 EYWVFFKLME
-376 VISRVFDINP
+376 VISRVFDIDP
-386 VSINKLV
+386 VSVNRLV
-393 KTDADQINLEIQ
+393 KTDSDRINLEIQ
-405 QGKMIMIDGLYN
+405 QGKMTMIEGLYD

-430 RTFAHTCESKEVY
+430 RTFAHTREDNEIN

-460 WPGEISMDQ
+460 WPGEINMEQ
-469 AEREDLIV
+469 AESEDLIV
-477 HIHFDAKYRVNKVDL
+477 HIHFDAKYRVNKIDL
-492 GLDDSTNEEQ
+492 GEDEALSEEEI
-502 MSKALL
+502 SEGLL
-508 NEKNEQEEGIYKRAD
+508 NEKKEQEEGIYKRAD

-544 PGTVQCRLKG
+544 PGTVERRLKG

-569 SNCDEELITLQVFLL
+569 SNYDEELISLQVFLL

-596 RERISYYI
+596 RERMSYYI
-604 NNVYNTPSKF
+604 NNVYNTPSKS
-614 VNEQLP
+614 VREEMP
-620 EPIGENRDF
+620 EPAGENRDF

-640 VKNEKHLEWIRKTG
+640 VKDEKHLEWIRKTR

-662 QNGSIRLN
+662 QNGSVRLSRN
-670 RSFVS
+670 LVS
-675 SRYILL
+675 SRYMLL
-681 HSKGKSIEFIRLAD
+681 HSHGESIQFVRLAD
-695 EGPRVFKRS
+695 EGPRVFRRS
-704 DLLRMGYPP
+704 DLLGMGYPP
-713 STNEENKKDDIY
+713 SENEEKKKDDIY

-731 PKQTEPEWAQ
+731 PNNTEPEWQQ
-741 YKWNI
+741 YHWQI
-746 SEVSNAKGN
+746 SEVTENKGN
-755 QISLPKA
+755 RSAVPEPVKLSDLMLKA
-762 VRLSELILN
+762 KK
-771 ARSGQVVNLHESQI
+771 

>member
-1 MRVEKLEIPISGNF
+1 MQVEKLEIPIIGNF
-15 GDIKLCI
+15 GEVKLCV
-22 YPASNNAVLFE
+22 YPSSGNAMLFDE
-33 EEDAVDYGESRWQL
+33 DDAVDYGESRWQL

-56 ILADNGHMYQFTQEN
+56 LVSDDGHTYQFIKE
-71 DIIHFSHS
+71 DEIVHFSHS
-79 PRHLNSGMLKTGI
+79 PRHPNAGTLKTGI
-92 YVGSLSLVIRDI
+92 YVGSLSLVIKDTV
-104 ELDCEVT
+104 LDCEVAK
-111 NVSLEIKSVK
+111 VSMEIKSVK

-155 IDNNTSPQ
+155 IDYDTPQQ

-175 VESLA
+175 VESNA

-188 ITNPV
+188 ISNPV

-203 NISNVKRLSR
+203 NVCNVKRLSR
-213 RNIHEI
+213 KNMHQIA
-219 ITSRDRIPVHSGYEL
+219 TSRDRIPVQNACDM
-234 GLPLGLNS
+234 GLPLGVGS
-242 VPRTMTVTYKR
+242 IPRTLTVAYKR

-258 QENRFVKFVLRSFSS
+258 PENQFIKFVIRSFSS
-273 FCSELRSKKNANDR
+273 FCSDLRSKKNANDR
-287 LKTEIDKTMDVL
+287 LKAEIDKTMDVL
-299 NGHLNNFFFKQI
+299 NGHLNTLFLKQV

-320 SPVLQRKEGYRELL
+320 SPVLQRKEGYREIL

-339 FDLAAKLSWKGGDNI
+339 FDLAAKLSWKGGDDV

-376 VISRVFDINP
+376 VISRVFDIDP
-386 VSINKLV
+386 VSINNLV
-393 KTDADQINLEIQ
+393 KTDVDQINLEIK
-405 QGKMIMIDGLYN
+405 QGKMTMIEGLYD
-417 AGNRKFNVRFYYN
+417 AGKRKFNVRFYYN
-430 RTFAHTCESKEVY
+430 RTFVHTRESEELY
-443 KSGSWTMNMR
+443 KAGSWTMNMR

-460 WPGEISMDQ
+460 WPGEINMEQ
-469 AEREDLIV
+469 AEKEDIIV

-492 GLDDSTNEEQ
+492 GLDESVNEDEI
-502 MSKALL
+502 SENLL
-508 NEKNEQEEGIYKRAD
+508 NEKKEQEEGIYKRAD

-544 PGTVQCRLKG
+544 PGTVQRRLKG

-569 SNCDEELITLQVFLL
+569 SNYDEELTTLQVFLL

-596 RERISYYI
+596 RERMSYYM
-604 NNVYNTPSKF
+604 NHVYNTPSKQIH
-614 VNEQLP
+614 EQMP
-620 EPIGENRDF
+620 EPAGDNRDF
-629 LPDETWVVLGY
+629 LPDDTWVVLGY

-662 QNGSIRLN
+662 QNGSVRL
-670 RSFVS
+670 SQSLVS

-681 HSKGKSIEFIRLAD
+681 HTHGESVELVRLAD
-695 EGPRVFKRS
+695 EGPRVFRRS
-704 DLLRMGYPP
+704 DLLRMDYPP
-713 STNEENKKDDIY
+713 SKNEDDKKDEIY
-725 IVYRLE
+725 IVYSLDRE
-731 PKQTEPEWAQ
+731 HTEQEWIQ
-741 YKWNI
+741 YKWKI
-746 SEVSNAKGN
+746 SDLSNAKGN
-755 QISLPKA
+755 QMA
-762 VRLSELILN
+762 VPSQVKLSDLMMKVKK
-771 ARSGQVVNLHESQI
+771 S

>member
-1 MRVEKLEIPISGNF
+1 MKVDKLEIPIIGNF
-15 GDIKLCI
+15 GEIKLYI
-22 YPASNNAVLFE
+22 YPALGSSMLFE

-56 ILADNGHMYQFTQEN
+56 LVSDNGHTYQFMDE
-71 DIIHFSHS
+71 DEIVRFSHS
-79 PRHLNSGMLKTGI
+79 PRHPNAGTLKTGI
-92 YVGSLSLVIRDI
+92 YVGSLSLAIRDT
-104 ELDCEVT
+104 ELGCEIAKV
-111 NVSLEIKSVK
+111 NIEIKSVK

-155 IDNNTSPQ
+155 IDNDTPQQ

-175 VESLA
+175 VESSA
-180 FQEAIHKI
+180 FQEAINKI
-188 ITNPV
+188 VASPV
-193 RKWEETTVER
+193 RKWEETIVER
-203 NISNVKRLSR
+203 DVSNVKRLSR
-213 RNIHEI
+213 RNMHQIAS
-219 ITSRDRIPVHSGYEL
+219 SRDRIPVYNGDEI
-234 GLPLGLNS
+234 GLPHGLNS
-242 VPRTMTVTYKR
+242 VPRTLTVAYKR

-258 QENRFVKFVLRSFSS
+258 QENQFVKFVLRSFSS
-273 FCSELRSKKNANDR
+273 FCSELRGKKNANDR
-287 LKTEIDKTMDVL
+287 LKAEIDKTMDVL
-299 NGHLNNFFFKQI
+299 NGHLSTLFFKQV

-320 SPVLQRKEGYRELL
+320 SPVLQRKEGYREIL

-339 FDLAAKLSWKGGDNI
+339 FDLAAKLSWKGGDNV

-376 VISRVFDINP
+376 VISRVFDIDP
-386 VSINKLV
+386 VSVNKLV
-393 KTDADQINLEIQ
+393 KTDADRINLEIQ
-405 QGKMIMIDGLYN
+405 QGKMTMIEGLYD
-417 AGNRKFNVRFYYN
+417 AGSRKFNVRFYYN
-430 RTFAHTCESKEVY
+430 RTFAHTREDEELD

-460 WPGEISMDQ
+460 WPGEISIDQ

-477 HIHFDAKYRVNKVDL
+477 HIHFDAKYRVNKIDL
-492 GLDDSTNEEQ
+492 GVDDSTNDEQ
-502 MSKALL
+502 MSEALL
-508 NEKNEQEEGIYKRAD
+508 NEKKEQEEGIYKRAD

-544 PGTVQCRLKG
+544 PGTVPRRLKG

-569 SNCDEELITLQVFLL
+569 SNYDEELITLQVFLL

-596 RERISYYI
+596 RERMSYYI
-604 NNVYNTPSKF
+604 NNVYNTPSKS
-614 VNEQLP
+614 VREEMP
-620 EPIGENRDF
+620 EPAGDNRDF

-640 VKNEKHLEWIRKTG
+640 VKNDKQLEWIRKTG

-662 QNGSIRLN
+662 QNGSIRLSRN
-670 RSFVS
+670 LVS
-675 SRYILL
+675 SRYLLL
-681 HSKGKSIEFIRLAD
+681 HAHGESIQFVRLAD
-695 EGPRVFKRS
+695 EGPRVFRRS

-713 STNEENKKDDIY
+713 SDNEEKKKDDIY

-731 PKQTEPEWAQ
+731 PNNTEPEWVQ
-741 YKWNI
+741 YHWQI
-746 SEVSNAKGN
+746 SEVTDNKGN
-755 QISLPKA
+755 RSAVPEPVKLSDLMLKA
-762 VRLSELILN
+762 KK
-771 ARSGQVVNLHESQI
+771 

>member
-1 MRVEKLEIPISGNF
+1 MKVDKLEIPIIGNF
-15 GDIKLCI
+15 GEIKLCI
-22 YPASNNAVLFE
+22 YPALGSSMLFE

-47 QEGCTYEYE
+47 QEGRTYEYE
-56 ILADNGHMYQFTQEN
+56 LVSDNGHTYQFMDE
-71 DIIHFSHS
+71 DEIVRFSHS
-79 PRHLNSGMLKTGI
+79 PRHPNAGTLKTGI
-92 YVGSLSLVIRDI
+92 YVGSLSLAIRDT
-104 ELDCEVT
+104 ELDCEIAKV
-111 NVSLEIKSVK
+111 NIEIKSVK

-155 IDNNTSPQ
+155 IDNDTPQQ

-175 VESLA
+175 VESSA
-180 FQEAIHKI
+180 FQEAINKI
-188 ITNPV
+188 VASPV
-193 RKWEETTVER
+193 RKWEETIVER
-203 NISNVKRLSR
+203 DVSNVKRLSR
-213 RNIHEI
+213 RNMHQIAS
-219 ITSRDRIPVHSGYEL
+219 SRDRIPVYNGDEI
-234 GLPLGLNS
+234 GLPHGLNS
-242 VPRTMTVTYKR
+242 VPRTLTVAYKR

-258 QENRFVKFVLRSFSS
+258 QENQFVKFVLRSFSS
-273 FCSELRSKKNANDR
+273 FCSELRGKKNANDR
-287 LKTEIDKTMDVL
+287 LKAEIDKTMDVL
-299 NGHLNNFFFKQI
+299 NGHLSTLFFKQV

-320 SPVLQRKEGYRELL
+320 SPVLQRKEGYREIL

-339 FDLAAKLSWKGGDNI
+339 FDLAAKLSWKGGDNV

-376 VISRVFDINP
+376 VISRVFDIDP
-386 VSINKLV
+386 VSVNKLV
-393 KTDADQINLEIQ
+393 KTDADRINLEIQ
-405 QGKMIMIDGLYN
+405 QGKMTMIEGLYD
-417 AGNRKFNVRFYYN
+417 AGSRKFNVRFYYN
-430 RTFAHTCESKEVY
+430 RTFAHTREDEELD

-460 WPGEISMDQ
+460 WPGEISIDQ

-477 HIHFDAKYRVNKVDL
+477 HIHFDAKYRVNKIDL
-492 GLDDSTNEEQ
+492 GVDDSMNDEQ
-502 MSKALL
+502 MSEALL
-508 NEKNEQEEGIYKRAD
+508 NEKKEQEEGIYKRAD

-544 PGTVQCRLKG
+544 PGTVPRRLKG

-569 SNCDEELITLQVFLL
+569 SNYDEELITLQVFLL

-596 RERISYYI
+596 RERMSYYI
-604 NNVYNTPSKF
+604 NNVYNTPSKS
-614 VNEQLP
+614 VREEMP
-620 EPIGENRDF
+620 EPAGDNRDF

-640 VKNEKHLEWIRKTG
+640 VKNDKQLEWIRKTG

-662 QNGSIRLN
+662 QNGSIRLSRN
-670 RSFVS
+670 LVS
-675 SRYILL
+675 SRYLLL
-681 HSKGKSIEFIRLAD
+681 HAHGKSIQFVRLAD
-695 EGPRVFKRS
+695 EGPRVFRRS

-713 STNEENKKDDIY
+713 SDNEEKKKDDIY

-731 PKQTEPEWAQ
+731 PNNTEPEWVQ
-741 YKWNI
+741 YHWQI
-746 SEVSNAKGN
+746 SEVTDNKGN
-755 QISLPKA
+755 RSAVPEPVKLSDLMLKA
-762 VRLSELILN
+762 KK
-771 ARSGQVVNLHESQI
+771 

>member
-1 MRVEKLEIPISGNF
+1 MTKDHLEIPILGNF
-15 GDIKLCI
+15 GEIRLCI
-22 YPASNNAVLFE
+22 YPSSNNAMLFE

-56 ILADNGHMYQFTQEN
+56 LVSDNKRTYQFMTE
-71 DIIHFSHS
+71 DEIVRFSHS
-79 PRHLNSGMLKTGI
+79 PRHPNAGTLKTGI
-92 YVGSLSLVIRDI
+92 YVGSLSLAIRDT
-104 ELDCEVT
+104 ELDCEIAKV
-111 NVSLEIKSVK
+111 NIEIKSVK

-155 IDNNTSPQ
+155 IDNDTPQQ

-175 VESLA
+175 VESSA
-180 FQEAIHKI
+180 FQEAINKI
-188 ITNPV
+188 VASPV
-193 RKWEETTVER
+193 RKWEETIVER
-203 NISNVKRLSR
+203 NVSNVKRLSR
-213 RNIHEI
+213 RNMHQIAS
-219 ITSRDRIPVHSGYEL
+219 SRDRIPVYNGDEI
-234 GLPLGLNS
+234 GLPHGLNS
-242 VPRTMTVTYKR
+242 VPRTLTVAYKR

-258 QENRFVKFVLRSFSS
+258 QENQFVKFVLRSFSS
-273 FCSELRSKKNANDR
+273 FCSELRGKKNANDR
-287 LKTEIDKTMDVL
+287 LKAEIDKTMDVL
-299 NGHLNNFFFKQI
+299 NGHLSTLFFKQV

-320 SPVLQRKEGYRELL
+320 SPVLQRKEGYREIL

-339 FDLAAKLSWKGGDNI
+339 FDLAAKLSWKGGDNV

-376 VISRVFDINP
+376 VISRVFDIDP
-386 VSINKLV
+386 VSVNKLV
-393 KTDADQINLEIQ
+393 KTDADRINLEIQ
-405 QGKMIMIDGLYN
+405 QGKMTMIEGLYD
-417 AGNRKFNVRFYYN
+417 AGSRKFNVRFYYN
-430 RTFAHTCESKEVY
+430 RTFAHTREDEELD

-460 WPGEISMDQ
+460 WPGEISIDQ

-477 HIHFDAKYRVNKVDL
+477 HIHFDAKYRVNKIDL
-492 GLDDSTNEEQ
+492 GVDDSMNDEQ
-502 MSKALL
+502 MSEALL
-508 NEKNEQEEGIYKRAD
+508 NEKKEQEEGIYKRAD

-544 PGTVQCRLKG
+544 PGTVPRRLKG

-569 SNCDEELITLQVFLL
+569 SNYDEELITLQVFLL

-596 RERISYYI
+596 RERMSYYI
-604 NNVYNTPSKF
+604 NNVYNTPSKS
-614 VNEQLP
+614 VREEMP
-620 EPIGENRDF
+620 EPAGDNRDF

-640 VKNEKHLEWIRKTG
+640 VKNDKQLEWIRKTG

-662 QNGSIRLN
+662 QNGSIRLSQN
-670 RSFVS
+670 LVS
-675 SRYILL
+675 SRYLLL
-681 HSKGKSIEFIRLAD
+681 HAHGESIQFVRLAD
-695 EGPRVFKRS
+695 EGPRVFRRS

-713 STNEENKKDDIY
+713 SDNEEKKKDDIY

-731 PKQTEPEWAQ
+731 PNNTEPEWVQ
-741 YKWNI
+741 YHWQI
-746 SEVSNAKGN
+746 SEVTDNKGN
-755 QISLPKA
+755 RSAVPEPVKLSDLMLKA
-762 VRLSELILN
+762 KK
-771 ARSGQVVNLHESQI
+771 

>member
-1 MRVEKLEIPISGNF
+1 MQVERLEIPIIGDF
-15 GDIKLCI
+15 GEIKLCI
-22 YPASNNAVLFE
+22 YPASGSSMLFV

-56 ILADNGHMYQFTQEN
+56 LVSDNRRTYQFMTE
-71 DIIHFSHS
+71 DEIIRFSHS
-79 PRHLNSGMLKTGI
+79 PRHPNAGTLKTGI
-92 YVGSLSLVIRDI
+92 YVGSLSLAIRDS
-104 ELDCEVT
+104 ELNCEIAK
-111 NVSLEIKSVK
+111 VSLEIKSVK

-155 IDNNTSPQ
+155 IDNETPQQ
-163 TLYQRYA
+163 TLYQRFA

-175 VESLA
+175 VESSA

-188 ITNPV
+188 IANPV
-193 RKWEETTVER
+193 RKWEETIVER
-203 NISNVKRLSR
+203 NVSNVKRLSR
-213 RNIHEI
+213 RNMHQIA
-219 ITSRDRIPVHSGYEL
+219 TSCDRIPVYNGDEI
-234 GLPLGLNS
+234 GLPHGLNS
-242 VPRTMTVTYKR
+242 VPRTLTVAYKR

-258 QENRFVKFVLRSFSS
+258 QENQFVKFVLRSFCS
-273 FCSELRSKKNANDR
+273 FCSELRGKKNANDR
-287 LKTEIDKTMDVL
+287 LKAEIDKTMDVL
-299 NGHLNNFFFKQI
+299 NGHLSTLFFKQV

-320 SPVLQRKEGYRELL
+320 SPVLQRKEGYREIL

-339 FDLAAKLSWKGGDNI
+339 FDLAAKLSWKGGDNV
-354 YEAGKRNVAVLY
+354 YDAGKRNVAVLY

-376 VISRVFDINP
+376 VIRRVFEIDP

-405 QGKMIMIDGLYN
+405 QGRMTMIEGLYD
-417 AGNRKFNVRFYYN
+417 AGRRKFNVRFYYN
-430 RTFAHTCESKEVY
+430 RTFAHTREDEELG

-453 PDYTLSI
+453 PDYTLSL

-477 HIHFDAKYRVNKVDL
+477 HIHFDAKYRVNKIDL
-492 GLDDSTNEEQ
+492 GVDDSMNDEQ
-502 MSKALL
+502 MSEALL
-508 NEKNEQEEGIYKRAD
+508 NEKKEQEEGIYKRAD

-544 PGTVQCRLKG
+544 PGTVERRLKG

-569 SNCDEELITLQVFLL
+569 SNSDEELLSLQVFLL

-596 RERISYYI
+596 RERMSYYI
-604 NNVYNTPSKF
+604 NNVYNTPSKR
-614 VNEQLP
+614 VQEQMP
-620 EPIGENRDF
+620 EPAGENRDF
-629 LPDETWVVLGY
+629 LPDETWVVMGY
-640 VKNEKHLEWIRKTG
+640 VKDKKHLAWIRKMG

-662 QNGSIRLN
+662 QTGSVRLSRN
-670 RSFVS
+670 LVS
-675 SRYILL
+675 SRYLLL
-681 HSKGKSIEFIRLAD
+681 HAQGESIEFVRLAD
-695 EGPRVFKRS
+695 EGPRVFRRS

-713 STNEENKKDDIY
+713 AGDEEKKKDDIY

-731 PKQTEPEWAQ
+731 PDRTEPEWAQ
-741 YKWNI
+741 YKWKI
-746 SEVSNAKGN
+746 SDVTSKKGN
-755 QISLPKA
+755 LMAIPEPVK
-762 VRLSELILN
+762 LSDLMKKVIK
-771 ARSGQVVNLHESQI
+771 

>member
-1 MRVEKLEIPISGNF
+1 MTKDHLEIPILGNF
-15 GDIKLCI
+15 GEIRLCI
-22 YPASNNAVLFE
+22 YPSSNNAMLFE

-47 QEGCTYEYE
+47 QEGCSYEYE
-56 ILADNGHMYQFTQEN
+56 LVSDNERTYQFMTE
-71 DIIHFSHS
+71 DEIVRFSHS
-79 PRHLNSGMLKTGI
+79 PRHPNAGTLKTGI
-92 YVGSLSLVIRDI
+92 YVGSLSLAIRDTD
-104 ELDCEVT
+104 LDCEIAKVA
-111 NVSLEIKSVK
+111 LEIKSVK

-155 IDNNTSPQ
+155 IDNNTPQQ

-175 VESLA
+175 VESPA

-188 ITNPV
+188 IANPV
-193 RKWEETTVER
+193 RKWEETIVER
-203 NISNVKRLSR
+203 NVSNVKRMSR
-213 RNIHEI
+213 RNMRQMA
-219 ITSRDRIPVHSGYEL
+219 TSRDRIPVYNGEEI
-234 GLPLGLNS
+234 GLPHGLNS
-242 VPRTMTVTYKR
+242 VPRTLTVAYKR

-258 QENRFVKFVLRSFSS
+258 QENQFVKFVLRSFSS
-273 FCSELRSKKNANDR
+273 FCSELRGKKNANER
-287 LKTEIDKTMDVL
+287 LKAEIDKTMDVL
-299 NGHLNNFFFKQI
+299 NGHLSTLFFKQV

-320 SPVLQRKEGYRELL
+320 SPVLQRKEGYREIF

-339 FDLAAKLSWKGGDNI
+339 FDLAAKLSWKGGDNV

-376 VISRVFDINP
+376 VISRVFEIDP

-393 KTDADQINLEIQ
+393 KTDADHINLEIQ
-405 QGKMIMIDGLYN
+405 QGKMTMIEGLYD
-417 AGNRKFNVRFYYN
+417 AGKRKFNVRFYYN
-430 RTFAHTCESKEVY
+430 RTFAHTREDEELY
-443 KSGSWTMNMR
+443 KPGSWTMNMR

-460 WPGEISMDQ
+460 WPGEISMEQ

-477 HIHFDAKYRVNKVDL
+477 HIHFDAKYRVNKIDL
-492 GLDDSTNEEQ
+492 GVDDQMNEEQ
-502 MSKALL
+502 MSEALL
-508 NEKNEQEEGIYKRAD
+508 NEKKEQEEGIYKRAD

-544 PGTVQCRLKG
+544 PGTVERRLKG

-569 SNCDEELITLQVFLL
+569 SNYDEELISLQVFLL

-596 RERISYYI
+596 RERMSYYVNSI
-604 NNVYNTPSKF
+604 YSTPSKR
-614 VNEQLP
+614 VNEQMP
-620 EPIGENRDF
+620 EPAGENRDF
-629 LPDETWVVLGY
+629 LPDETWVVMGY
-640 VKNEKHLEWIRKTG
+640 VKNEKQLEWIRKTG

-662 QNGSIRLN
+662 QNGSVRLSRN
-670 RSFVS
+670 LVS

-681 HSKGKSIEFIRLAD
+681 HARGESIGLVRLAD
-695 EGPRVFKRS
+695 EGPRVFRRS

-713 STNEENKKDDIY
+713 TENEEKKKDDIY

-731 PKQTEPEWAQ
+731 SERTEPEWAQ

-746 SEVSNAKGN
+746 NEVSSNKGN
-755 QISLPKA
+755 RMA
-762 VRLSELILN
+762 VPEPVKLSDLMKKLN
-771 ARSGQVVNLHESQI
+771 K